1 MTPRQLADAAS
12 SIRSGFGNGADFDD
26 GPEELDFD
34 YGANDPKPAPDP
46 TCPECG
52 NELEWDAAKEEDFCA
67 RCERDRWDAWGSDK
81 YDNAGDR

>member
-26 GPEELDFD
+26 EPQELDFD
-34 YGANDPKPAPDP
+34 DEDAPPIDPD
-46 TCPECG
+46 TICECG
-52 NELEWDAAKEEDFCA
+52 VEKESDEDRCA
-67 RCERDRWDAWGSDK
+67 ICERDRHDAWGSDK